1 MMPNKTIYAIP
12 GLGVDERIFYALDLE
27 AEVVYLNWLQPHK
40 EEPFDVYVARM
51 AEGIKSEDEVIL
63 LGLSFGGVVAQ
74 EIAKIR
80 PVSRLILLSTMKSSS
95 EKPWKMELM
104 KHIPL
109 YYLSQGSWR
118 IPFMGILAPF
128 FGIKEKA
135 DIDLIQDMFRQFDDA
150 YRMWAIRQI
159 CEWEGHEPK
168 IPYLHI
174 HGSKDRIFPISNI
187 KKPEIILGGNHYMVK
202 QRAEEVSEKIN
213 AWI

>member
-1 MMPNKTIYAIP
+1 MPNKTIYAIP
-12 GLGVDERIFYALDLE
+12 GLGVDERIFYALKLE
-27 AEVVYLNWLQPHK
+27 ADIVYLNWLQPHK
-40 EEPFDVYVARM
+40 SESLDAYVRRM
-51 AEGIKSEDEVIL
+51 ADNIDREGEIIL

-74 EIAKIR
+74 EIAKIL
-80 PVSRLILLSTMKSSS
+80 PVSKLILLSTMKSSS
-95 EKPWKMELM
+95 EKPWKMEVM
-104 KHIPL
+104 KYVPL

-118 IPFMGILAPF
+118 IPLMGILAPL
-128 FGIKEKA
+128 FGIEDKA
-135 DIDLIQDMFRQFDDA
+135 DVDLIQDMFRQFDDD

-174 HGSKDRIFPISNI
+174 HGSKDRIFPIGNI

-202 QRAEEVSEKIN
+202 QRAAEISEMIN